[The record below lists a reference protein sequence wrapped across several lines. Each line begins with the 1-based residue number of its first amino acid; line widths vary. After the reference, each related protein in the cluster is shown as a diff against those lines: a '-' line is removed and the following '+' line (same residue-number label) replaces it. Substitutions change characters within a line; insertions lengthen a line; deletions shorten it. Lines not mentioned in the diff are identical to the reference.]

1 MFVAEPRETIVPAS
15 AAATTPPQPR
25 TSPAA
30 LLAELEAVH
39 AEMAARI
46 AALGE
51 VADNPQPS
59 KMEYTSARLRLS
71 QASIDRRS
79 AVNKILRFLEQRA
92 QPGDSEAVAK
102 VRAANTELNAHSV
115 AHLAKW
121 PTESVATDWLG
132 YREASRSMREHM
144 LKTAETEA
152 AVLRAVLK

>member
-1 MFVAEPRETIVPAS
+1 MTAS
-15 AAATTPPQPR
+15 AAPVPPLQPR
-25 TSPAA
+25 ISPAA

-39 AEMAARI
+39 SEMASRI
-46 AALGE
+46 AALGA

-79 AVNKILRFLEQRA
+79 AVNKILRFLEQRGE
-92 QPGDSEAVAK
+92 PGDSEAVVK

-121 PTESVATDWLG
+121 PTESVADNWLG

-144 LKTAETEA
+144 LKTAEAEA
-152 AVLRAVLK
+152 TILRSVLR

>member
-1 MFVAEPRETIVPAS
+1 VPAS
-15 AAATTPPQPR
+15 AAATPYPQPR

-39 AEMAARI
+39 SEMASRI

-51 VADNPQPS
+51 VADSPQPS

-79 AVNKILRFLEQRA
+79 AVNKILRFLEQRGE
-92 QPGDSEAVAK
+92 PGDHEAVAK

-121 PTESVATDWLG
+121 PTASVADDWLG

-144 LKTAETEA
+144 LRTAETEA
-152 AVLRAVLK
+152 QTLRNVLR

>member
-1 MFVAEPRETIVPAS
+1 MTAS
-15 AAATTPPQPR
+15 AAPVPPLQPR
-25 TSPAA
+25 ISPAA
-30 LLAELEAVH
+30 LLSELDAVH
-39 AEMAARI
+39 AEMTSRI

-71 QASIDRRS
+71 QTSIDRRS
-79 AVNKILRFLEQRA
+79 AVNKILRFLEQRG
-92 QPGDSEAVAK
+92 QPGDAEAVAR
-102 VRAANTELNAHSV
+102 VRAANSELNAHSV

-144 LKTAETEA
+144 LRTAETEA
-152 AVLRAVLK
+152 GVLRAVLK

>member
-15 AAATTPPQPR
+15 AAATPPQPR
-25 TSPAA
+25 ISPAA

-39 AEMAARI
+39 AEMASRI
-46 AALGE
+46 AALGA

-71 QASIDRRS
+71 QTSIDRRS
-79 AVNKILRFLEQRA
+79 AVNRILRFLEQRG
-92 QPGDSEAVAK
+92 QPGDAEAVAR

-121 PTESVATDWLG
+121 PTEAVAHDWIG

-144 LKTAETEA
+144 LKTAEDEA
-152 AVLRAVLK
+152 GILRAVLR

>member
-1 MFVAEPRETIVPAS
+1 MTAS
-15 AAATTPPQPR
+15 AAAAPQPR
-25 TSPAA
+25 ISPAT

-39 AEMAARI
+39 SEMASRI

-71 QASIDRRS
+71 QTSIDRRS
-79 AVNKILRFLEQRA
+79 AVNKILRFLEQRGE
-92 QPGDSEAVAK
+92 PGDHEAVAK

-121 PTESVATDWLG
+121 PTESVAADWLG

-144 LKTAETEA
+144 LRTAETEA
-152 AVLRAVLK
+152 GVLRAVLKP

>member
-1 MFVAEPRETIVPAS
+1 VTAS
-15 AAATTPPQPR
+15 AAATPPFQPR
-25 TSPAA
+25 MSSSA
-30 LLAELEAVH
+30 LLAELEAIH
-39 AEMAARI
+39 AEMASRI

-51 VADNPQPS
+51 VADSPQPS

-79 AVNKILRFLEQRA
+79 AINKIVRFLEQRG
-92 QPGDSEAVAK
+92 QPGDSQAVARI
-102 VRAANTELNAHSV
+102 RAANTELNAHSV

-121 PTESVATDWLG
+121 PTEAVAHDWIG

-152 AVLRAVLK
+152 GILRGVLAR

>member
-1 MFVAEPRETIVPAS
+1 MTAS
-15 AAATTPPQPR
+15 AAAAPQPR
-25 TSPAA
+25 ISPAA

-39 AEMAARI
+39 SEMASRI

-51 VADNPQPS
+51 VADSPQPS

-71 QASIDRRS
+71 QTSIDRRS
-79 AVNKILRFLEQRA
+79 AVNRILRFLEQRG
-92 QPGDSEAVAK
+92 QPGDAEAVAK

-144 LKTAETEA
+144 LRTAETEA
-152 AVLRAVLK
+152 SVLRAVLR

>member
-1 MFVAEPRETIVPAS
+1 LPPLLKETQVTAS
-15 AAATTPPQPR
+15 AAAAPYPQPR
-25 TSPAA
+25 TSSAA
-30 LLAELEAVH
+30 LLAELETIH
-39 AEMAARI
+39 AEMASRI
-46 AALGE
+46 AALGA

-79 AVNKILRFLEQRA
+79 AVNRILRFLEQRGE
-92 QPGDSEAVAK
+92 PGDAEAVAQ

-121 PTESVATDWLG
+121 PTEAVAADWLG

-152 AVLRAVLK
+152 AVLRSALR

>member
-1 MFVAEPRETIVPAS
+1 MTAS
-15 AAATTPPQPR
+15 AASAPQPQFR
-25 TSPAA
+25 ISAAA

-39 AEMAARI
+39 HEMTQRI
-46 AALGE
+46 ADLGA
-51 VADNPQPS
+51 VADSPQPS

-71 QASIDRRS
+71 QTSIDRRS
-79 AVNKILRFLEQRA
+79 AVNRILRFLEQRG
-92 QPGDSEAVAK
+92 QPGDAEAVAK

-144 LKTAETEA
+144 LKTAEDEA
-152 AVLRAVLK
+152 GILRNVLK

>member
-1 MFVAEPRETIVPAS
+1 MTAS
-15 AAATTPPQPR
+15 AAAAPYPQPR

-39 AEMAARI
+39 SEMTARI
-46 AALGE
+46 AALAA
-51 VADNPQPS
+51 VADSPQPS

-79 AVNKILRFLEQRA
+79 AVNKILRFLEQRG
-92 QPGDSEAVAK
+92 QPGDAEAVAK
-102 VRAANTELNAHSV
+102 VRAANSELNAHSV

-144 LKTAETEA
+144 LRTAELEA
-152 AVLRAVLK
+152 GILRGVLK

>member
-1 MFVAEPRETIVPAS
+1 MTAS
-15 AAATTPPQPR
+15 AAPVPPLQPR
-25 TSPAA
+25 ISPGA

-39 AEMAARI
+39 AEMASRI

-51 VADNPQPS
+51 VADSPQPS

-71 QASIDRRS
+71 QTSIDRRS
-79 AVNKILRFLEQRA
+79 AVNRILRFLEQRG
-92 QPGDSEAVAK
+92 QPGDAEAVAK
-102 VRAANTELNAHSV
+102 VRAANSELNAHSV

-144 LKTAETEA
+144 QRTAETEA
-152 AVLRAVLK
+152 GVLRSVLK